1 MARTRDR
8 AAPQLVQASPSD
20 NATAVPVGSNIVLT
34 FNEAVKAG
42 AGTIIVYATTASG
55 SYYKTIQVT
64 DTSMVTF
71 SSNTVT
77 INLDYDL
84 FPGTDFYVL
93 VDAGAIKDLAGH
105 SFAGITSPTT
115 LNFKTAGDPPSP
127 GDIQAGAEGI
137 SQEVFSPGGLGPIL
151 LTLTP
156 GDESTAPAN
165 TNFIL
170 TFYEEVKAG
179 SGSLEIRSSTNGE
192 LVQSIA
198 FSDTSQVQITGNIV
212 TVNPNVDLAPGTGYY
227 VEVQADAVEDLA
239 GDPFEGFGG
248 PGFDFV
254 TQGVQG
260 VTLTGNGRANA
271 LVGGVGDDTI
281 AGLGGKDMLTGAG
294 GFDTFAYAA
303 VTHSTGSGY
312 DTITDFNAAFDR
324 FDLSVEVTGI
334 DSAIFIGSVGTRRF
348 NSDLSSVVNGAHL
361 APHHAVLFAPSSGA
375 LVDKTLLIVDANGV
389 AGYQPGADLVIVL
402 GGNSVNFE
410 GLAASNFV

>member
-1 MARTRDR
+1 
-8 AAPQLVQASPSD
+8 VQASPSD

-55 SYYKTIQVT
+55 LYYKTIQVT

-77 INLDYDL
+77 VNLDYDL

-115 LNFKTAGDPPSP
+115 LNFTTAGGSGSD
-127 GDIQAGAEGI
+127 AGAYAEATGI
-137 SQEVFSPGGLGPIL
+137 IQVPTAIGPLL

-156 GDESTAPAN
+156 GDESTAPTN
-165 TNFIL
+165 TNIVL
-170 TFYEEVKAG
+170 TFQEDVTAG
-179 SGSLEIRSSTNGE
+179 SGSLEIRNSTDGS
-192 LVQSIA
+192 LVKSIA
-198 FSDTSQVQITGNIV
+198 LSDTSQVQISGNTV

-294 GFDTFAYAA
+294 GFDTFVYKSA
-303 VTHSTGSGY
+303 TESTSSGY

-334 DSAIFIGSVGTRRF
+334 DSAIFVGSVGTRRF
-348 NSDLSSVVNGAHL
+348 DSDLSSVVNGAHL